1 MVFKKKEVELHI
13 DNSEH
18 YAQASS
24 DRLLSLK
31 DLEEIFDKGY
41 MFIDS
46 IKVDNKFWYTFFT
59 TGAISEPKQ
68 NTFQVSVNIP
78 ASNQEEAENIVMHK
92 LKA

>member
-24 DRLLSLK
+24 ERLLSLK
-31 DLEEIFDKGY
+31 DLEEIFEKGY
-41 MFIDS
+41 VLMDS
-46 IKVDNKFWYTFFT
+46 LKVDNKFWYTFVS
-59 TGAISEPKQ
+59 TGTPTEQTQKS
-68 NTFQVSVNIP
+68 FQVSVNIP
-78 ASNQEEAENIVMHK
+78 ADNQEEAEKIVMQK